1 MLAPFDVPQRNHRN
15 VVIKIVL
22 LDYSDSESR
31 QWGSRSRR
39 CQLRGEEEGAGSRV
53 ARIRNMDMKGKKET
67 AK

>member
-1 MLAPFDVPQRNHRN
+1 MLAPFDVPQRNHGN

-31 QWGSRSRR
+31 QWGSRALNAASS
-39 CQLRGEEEGAGSRV
+39 ASRV
-53 ARIRNMDMKGKKET
+53 ARIRNMDMKRKKET

>member
-1 MLAPFDVPQRNHRN
+1 MGVP
-15 VVIKIVL
+15 
-22 LDYSDSESR
+22 
-31 QWGSRSRR
+31 RSQR